1 MLATVTVERNTR
13 ALFYD
18 ETKTVCQCMLY
29 AELCLPAKFNE
40 SIGATNKGWMML
52 GVCLKVGLTLPELQA
67 GPVCDAVKLNN
78 ELPVTQSVS
87 QPATSFMTQI
97 CRKNVAAVDFFSHQ
111 LRTTGEVC
119 QSHQATALYRGRGGR
134 GGGGRLV

>member
-40 SIGATNKGWMML
+40 SIGAANKDWMML
-52 GVCLKVGLTLPELQA
+52 GVCFKSQSDTTKAPGPETLMQ
-67 GPVCDAVKLNN
+67 
-78 ELPVTQSVS
+78 
-87 QPATSFMTQI
+87 
-97 CRKNVAAVDFFSHQ
+97 
-111 LRTTGEVC
+111 
-119 QSHQATALYRGRGGR
+119 
-134 GGGGRLV
+134 